1 MTSRRKPVVR
11 AVIAVGI
18 GSAVVLGLNA
28 PVVSAAENV
37 LRADRAVARSC
48 FASVLPARTA
58 GVDRRELKSTV
69 DGLVQARLAA
79 PNGTAGD
86 WDVAVFDK
94 TSGKLV
100 AASTALGSRE

>member
-18 GSAVVLGLNA
+18 SSAVVLGLNA

-48 FASVLPARTA
+48 FASLLPARTA
-58 GVDRRELKSTV
+58 GVDRREVTSTV
-69 DGLVQARLAA
+69 DGLVQARLA
-79 PNGTAGD
+79 GGSGD

-94 TSGKLV
+94 ATGKVV
-100 AASTALGSRE
+100 AASTALASRELA